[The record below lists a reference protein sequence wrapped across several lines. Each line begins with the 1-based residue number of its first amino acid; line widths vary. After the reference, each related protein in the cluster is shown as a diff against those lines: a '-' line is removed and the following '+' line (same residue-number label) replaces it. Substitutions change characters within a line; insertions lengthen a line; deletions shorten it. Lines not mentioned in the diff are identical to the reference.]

1 MVSFILRRLVTILG
15 VLIAASY
22 LFYIL
27 AANAGDPLEDLRASS
42 QRNREQLIEART
54 AELDLNVPP
63 PVRYFYWAG
72 GVAKCVVGKCDFG
85 VDWKSG
91 QPVTSMLPHAMGSTI
106 KLVSLSLL
114 LAILIG
120 ISIGVISALRQYSGF
135 DYGVTLAAF
144 FMYSLP
150 SFWIAVLLKQWGA
163 IGFNDFLEHPHFP
176 VLALVLIGCVMGLVG
191 GSAAGGAWGRRFAVG
206 GLVGLGTAI
215 LLFALDKSDWFLNPQ
230 LGPIVIAGLGAGI
243 AVLVTFLA
251 TGLSNKRALYSTLTV
266 AALGTIAWFPMQQ
279 AFRFSAGAAVLGTGL
294 GFVALGA
301 VVGRLYGGPDW
312 RISLRLSA
320 LTGVLVY
327 LLIFL
332 DFAMG
337 WWQRYTDT
345 GAINGRPIATVG
357 SVTPQ
362 LAGSGYWVGTVDT
375 YTHMVLP
382 VTALVLISLA
392 SYARYARA
400 SLLEVMNLDYIRTAR
415 AKGLPERAVIMRH
428 AFRNALIPLATI
440 IPLDLAGLF
449 GGAVITETVFGWNG
463 MGRLFIDALHH
474 VSVNVLMAYFL
485 VTGLL
490 LLIGNIVADIL
501 YAVLDPRIRV
511 DA

>member
-1 MVSFILRRLVTILG
+1 MLSFLVRRFVTILG

-22 LFYIL
+22 LFYLL
-27 AANAGDPLEDLRASS
+27 AANAGDPLEDLRVST

-54 AELDLNVPP
+54 AELHLNVPP
-63 PVRYFYWAG
+63 PLRYFYWAG
-72 GVAKCVVGKCDFG
+72 GVARCFIGKCDLG
-85 VDWKSG
+85 TDWRTG
-91 QPVTSMLPHAMGSTI
+91 QQVSSMVPHAMGSTI
-106 KLVSLSLL
+106 KLVLISLV

-120 ISIGVISALRQYSGF
+120 VSIGVISALRQYSGF

-144 FMYSLP
+144 FMFSLP
-150 SFWIAVLLKQWGA
+150 SFWVAVLLKQWAA
-163 IGFNDFLEHPHFP
+163 IGFNDFLSHPHFP
-176 VLALVLIGCVMGLVG
+176 VLSLAIIGAILGIVA
-191 GSAAGGAWGRRFAVG
+191 GSAAGGEWRRRIVFGGAVG
-206 GLVGLGTAI
+206 VGAGI
-215 LLFALDKSDWFLNPQ
+215 LLFSLDKSGWFLDPS
-230 LGPIVIAGLGAGI
+230 LGPVVIAALGGGF
-243 AVLVTFLA
+243 AVVITFLA
-251 TGLSNKRALYSTLTV
+251 TGLSNRRALYSTLTV
-266 AALGTIAWFPMQQ
+266 AGIVTAAWFPLQQ
-279 AFRFSAGAAVLGTGL
+279 AFRFSAGVAVLGTGL
-294 GFVALGA
+294 AFVVVGA
-301 VVGRLYGGPDW
+301 IVGRLYGGPDW
-312 RISLRLSA
+312 RVSA
-320 LTGVLVY
+320 RIGAVTGGVVY
-327 LLIFL
+327 LLVYI

-337 WWQRYTDT
+337 WWKRYSDT

-382 VTALVLISLA
+382 VSALVLISLA
-392 SYARYARA
+392 SYMRYSRA

-463 MGRLFIDALHH
+463 MGRLFINALRF

-485 VTGLL
+485 VTALL

>member
-1 MVSFILRRLVTILG
+1 MVPFILRRLVTILG

-42 QRNREQLIEART
+42 QRNREQLIENRT
-54 AELDLNVPP
+54 AQLDLNVAPP
-63 PVRYFYWAG
+63 IRYFYWAG
-72 GVAKCVVGKCDFG
+72 GVSKCFVGKCDLG
-85 VDWKSG
+85 EDWVSG
-91 QPVTSMLPHAMGSTI
+91 QQVTSMIPHAMQSTI
-106 KLVSLSLL
+106 KLVLIALV
-114 LAILIG
+114 LAIVIG
-120 ISIGVISALRQYSGF
+120 VSIGVISALRQYSGF

-144 FMYSLP
+144 FMFSLP
-150 SFWIAVLLKQWGA
+150 SFWVAVLLKQWGA
-163 IGFNDFLEHPHFP
+163 IGFNDFLAEPHFP
-176 VLALVLIGCVMGLVG
+176 ILALALIGAALGVVG
-191 GSAAGGAWGRRFAVG
+191 GSAAGGAWKRRLSAG
-206 GLVGLGTAI
+206 GLVGAGAAV
-215 LLFALDKSDWFLNPQ
+215 LLYSLDKGGWFLDPR
-230 LGPIVIAGLGAGI
+230 LGPVVIGVLGAGI

-251 TGLSNKRALYSTLTV
+251 TGLSNKRALYSALTV
-266 AALGTIAWFPMQQ
+266 AAAATIAWFPLQQ
-279 AFRFSAGAAVLGTGL
+279 AFRFSAGAAVIGTGL
-294 GFVALGA
+294 GFVVLAG
-301 VVGRLYGGPDW
+301 VIGRLFGGPDW
-312 RISLRLSA
+312 RISVRTSA
-320 LTGVLVY
+320 LTGGLAY

-332 DFAMG
+332 DFAMS
-337 WWQRYTDT
+337 WWQRYADS

-362 LAGSGYWVGTVDT
+362 LADSGFWVGTVDT

-392 SYARYARA
+392 SYTRYARA

-415 AKGLPERAVIMRH
+415 AKGLPERAVITRH

-463 MGRLFIDALHH
+463 MGRLFIEALRH
-474 VSVNVLMAYFL
+474 VSVNVLMGYFL
-485 VTGLL
+485 VTALL
-490 LLIGNIVADIL
+490 LLIGNIVADVL

>member
-27 AANAGDPLEDLRASS
+27 AANSGDPLEDLRAST

-54 AELDLNVPP
+54 AQLDLNVP
-63 PVRYFYWAG
+63 VAIRYFYWAG
-72 GVAKCVVGKCDFG
+72 GVAKCFVGKCDFG
-85 VDWKSG
+85 VDWKTG

-106 KLVSLSLL
+106 KLVLIALV
-114 LAILIG
+114 LAIIIG
-120 ISIGVISALRQYSGF
+120 VSIGVISALRQYSGF

-144 FMYSLP
+144 FMFSLP
-150 SFWIAVLLKQWGA
+150 SFWVAVLLKQWGA
-163 IGFNDFLEHPHFP
+163 IGFNDFLVHPHFP
-176 VLALVLIGCVMGLVG
+176 LLALVLIGIALGLVG
-191 GSAAGGAWGRRFAVG
+191 GSAAGGEWRRRILVG
-206 GLVGLGTAI
+206 GSVGLGGVL
-215 LLFALDKSDWFLNPQ
+215 LLFVLDKSGWFLDPS
-230 LGPIVIAGLGAGI
+230 LGPVVIGVLGGAI
-243 AVLVTFLA
+243 AVFVTFLA
-251 TGLSNKRALYSTLTV
+251 TGLSNKRALYSSLTV
-266 AALGTIAWFPMQQ
+266 AAIATALWFPLQQ
-279 AFRFSAGAAVLGTGL
+279 AFRFSAAAAVLGTGL
-294 GFVALGA
+294 GFIVLGV
-301 VVGRLYGGPDW
+301 VVGRLFGGPDW
-312 RISLRLSA
+312 RISVRVSA
-320 LTGVLVY
+320 LTGGLVY
-327 LLIFL
+327 LMIYVDFL
-332 DFAMG
+332 MG
-337 WWQRYTDT
+337 WWERYSNT

-382 VTALVLISLA
+382 VSALVLISLA
-392 SYARYARA
+392 SYTRYARA

-415 AKGLPERAVIMRH
+415 AKGLPERAVIVRH

-463 MGRLFIDALHH
+463 MGRLFIDALHL
-474 VSVNVLMAYFL
+474 VSVNVLMGYFL
-485 VTGLL
+485 VTGML

-511 DA
+511 EA